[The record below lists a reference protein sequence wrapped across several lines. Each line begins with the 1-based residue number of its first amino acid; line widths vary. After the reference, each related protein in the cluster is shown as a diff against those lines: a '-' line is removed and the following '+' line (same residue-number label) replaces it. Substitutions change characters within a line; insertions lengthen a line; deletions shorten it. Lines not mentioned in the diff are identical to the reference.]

1 MITIEEAIKHCEE
14 VAEKYCEKVE
24 EGLTADD
31 FCDSCASEHRQLAE
45 WLRELK
51 KDREILDGL
60 SIYFQ
65 SLVVDAVINQR
76 PMMFDMRDA
85 TKEERESVK
94 QYIADSAKTTG
105 VNFWNLIGEVNANG
119 EGSDTE

>member
-1 MITIEEAIKHCEE
+1 MTLDEAIKHCEE

-51 KDREILDGL
+51 KYRAIFEKIGRILRENGYTMDDLDTIFGK
-60 SIYFQ
+60 
-65 SLVVDAVINQR
+65 ANN
-76 PMMFDMRDA
+76 
-85 TKEERESVK
+85 E
-94 QYIADSAKTTG
+94 
-105 VNFWNLIGEVNANG
+105 EVNADADSN
-119 EGSDTE
+119 

>member
-1 MITIEEAIKHCEE
+1 MTLEEAIKHCEE

-51 KDREILDGL
+51 AYRKAEKEIEQELVNWNDIDNGKCRGLFLATSIIQHYKD
-60 SIYFQ
+60 
-65 SLVVDAVINQR
+65 
-76 PMMFDMRDA
+76 
-85 TKEERESVK
+85 EEAN
-94 QYIADSAKTTG
+94 AD
-105 VNFWNLIGEVNANG
+105 E
-119 EGSDTE
+119 EGSESE